1 MDVLAGIAYSCI
13 TDALSYVLV
22 ALGVF
27 LTLRV
32 LIFPDLTVD
41 GSFVT
46 GGSVAAL
53 LISNQCDPYLATF
66 LAMLSGFGCG
76 ALTGI
81 LNTKLRITALLSGIL
96 MMVALYSINLMIM
109 GRPNIPLL
117 RDVTVFESV
126 ALLFGTFKSPLLVA
140 GVLAVITGAVM
151 LALRWFLRT
160 DLGLALRATGDNE
173 HLMRGLG
180 SDTDWNIILGT
191 SIANGM
197 VALSGALVAQR
208 QGFCDVNMG
217 IGVIVLGLACVIL
230 GEGIFNPRS
239 VGAMLAAVFVGT
251 IIYRLFLIVALRL
264 GLAPGNFKL
273 ITALLVIIA
282 LTVPFLKKSI
292 KGEYIPPAARF

>member
-1 MDVLAGIAYSCI
+1 MAVLLGIAQSCI

-32 LIFPDLTVD
+32 LVFPDLTVD

-53 LISNQCDPYLATF
+53 LISQDFNPYLATF
-66 LAMLSGFGCG
+66 AAMLAGFGCG

-96 MMVALYSINLMIM
+96 MMVALYSVNLMIM

-117 RDVTVFESV
+117 RDVTVFEHV
-126 ALLFGTFKSPLLVA
+126 ARHFGTFKSPPLVA
-140 GVLAVITGAVM
+140 GVLAVITGAAM
-151 LALRWFLRT
+151 MALNWFLKT
-160 DLGLALRATGDNE
+160 DIGLALRATGDNE
-173 HLMRGLG
+173 QLMRGLG
-180 SDTDWNIILGT
+180 ADTDSNIILGT

-217 IGVIVLGLACVIL
+217 LGVIVMGLACVIL

-239 VGAMLAAVFVGT
+239 VAATLAAVFVGT
-251 IIYRLFLIVALRL
+251 IFYRLFLIVALRL
-264 GLAPGNFKL
+264 GLSPGNFKL

-282 LTVPFLKKSI
+282 LAVPFIKKSI
-292 KGEYIPPAARF
+292 RGEYIPPAARF

>member
-1 MDVLAGIAYSCI
+1 MDILAGIAYSCI

-53 LISNQCDPYLATF
+53 LISKQYDPYLASF
-66 LAMLSGFGCG
+66 LAMLSGFACG

-126 ALLFGTFKSPLLVA
+126 ALMFGTFKSPMLVA
-140 GVLAVITGAVM
+140 GVLAVITGAAM
-151 LALRWFLRT
+151 LVLYWFLRT

-180 SDTDWNIILGT
+180 SDTDSNIILGT

-239 VGAMLAAVFVGT
+239 VGTMLAAAFVGT

-282 LTVPFLKKSI
+282 LTAPFLKKRF